1 MFRNKS
7 DVDKRVSA
15 LLYNA
20 KNEHERNLR
29 CYNIAL
35 LYYKAH
41 DFESAQRYA
50 TMYLTVRD
58 DSAAAHKLLGQA
70 YEKLGQKDKAIASY
84 SKSLKLE
91 SDQSDLILKI
101 CELLI
106 DKDVEF
112 DPQLARYWSDRASLM
127 FPHSTPVFM
136 LKEKL
141 MMSDSSLASED
152 LEELLHAELKT
163 KPTDMNTRIKLL
175 KLYAESGRV
184 ELALNHAFEV
194 ESRQSHSSLMWFRC
208 INDICKIYNRDN
220 PAKCNW
226 EFYLQWISVL
236 DRMCSFCVSETS
248 NIFDLSEVTECVY
261 NLDQTVHQAKQSLK
275 GPELFKEFVKYIS
288 SQLAFYLGIL
298 LLKKAKKE
306 TFWKETKKLVSPLL
320 FLALL
325 PPPVCD
331 GSWTVSIKENYKK
344 LINTWVHHSNCR
356 IAQAGYVLLSLSKEN
371 HSEKMFIDK
380 VSHFICSDWRSQI
393 FEKCFP
399 DIKQINPSNSHFMTG
414 VEFSKVLLKMPSSNS
429 FKSSL
434 YVSSFENIYFGS
446 LHHLVWLG
454 LQQLKK
460 TSISEIKLPSFRT
473 TCFKSLLFTISNLNN
488 IGVETINQLDIDS
501 FLYATVFCA
510 AAVIENHK
518 TNGYLTEERMQVLPA
533 VISPQM
539 CTAEQSKWWLHVCSL
554 VRGSLFT
561 EINSSE
567 NISDLRF
574 SLQRGLEVIR
584 GEGLPPLLIVAIAR
598 TFASRA
604 LISEVH
610 EEAEGCQA
618 RALHLWKLVYPILE
632 SYAMNRSLV
641 SPARTN
647 SFFDFP
653 VDLNSQD
660 AKKLLEEAKFFIG
673 CHYMNTNQ
681 FEKAIEEFKTLK
693 SPQAIFNLAMVYH
706 KWAELQVEGL
716 RGEEITSEIRC
727 RHVVLASK
735 AREYLVKVKTLI
747 RNDCKHPLY
756 SSIESKLL
764 DIDEML
770 ARIEPENST
779 SERDANG
786 TLDGSLSGGSGGT
799 PAFADL
805 NMVMSSSHRNRLH
818 HTSTPRRMQEQ
829 KTNNFNMSELIDL
842 LSVQHTTN
850 QLKMQQVLE
859 QVRLIVDKVENS
871 TSEQR
876 NLIDGLTSRL
886 NNFEAEIKNSIAE
899 VRKDIKRPDLCNM
912 FEEDDYTD
920 EMLQYQNYSQYYQHP
935 QRTVQNSAAAIPY
948 GNQYFSPR
956 LDPLYQGNISFYNQ
970 GALQFSEGQQLPD
983 FLRAIPPGSQKLPQ
997 PLLHQSGVQAP
1008 FSHIAGVPG
1017 TSKTPV
1023 HTNVIPTN
1031 LVLPTEPLPSSSHQ
1045 PHPPLSVS
1053 IPPIGNKSSTIPGVP
1068 HNFQIPLPPQP
1079 KPVLNIEER
1088 VEEETPPPAYD
1099 PLPDFK
1105 PLVPLPKEIEV
1116 STGEEGEEIL
1126 FEKKA
1131 KLFRFIDSEWK
1142 ERGVGILKILKHKDT
1157 GKYRIVMRREQVHK
1171 ICANHFLTPD
1181 LNLEP
1186 KTNADKAWVWVANDF
1201 ADEEMRLEKF
1211 CAKFK
1216 TPEDSAEFKKVFDD
1230 AKKELQ
1236 NIKGLSSVET
1246 NPEIETSK
1254 TIVPTSTPHSASFI
1268 SSTETNYALTN
1279 TLFKLPSATQNV
1291 NTSSSNK
1298 PFTLSGIGESSVQAA
1313 ASLSK
1318 TNLGGFSFSL
1328 SQPKLKLPEEPK
1340 EVRVETSK
1348 ESNPFS
1354 KLSFGTT
1361 TTMQDNANNFGS
1373 IFGGKTSVAFGVPA
1387 AEFKSKSVLELKK
1400 TFGDVKTDTK
1410 ENIFSLNFQKTED
1423 EKNKKA
1429 DINLQGEG
1437 TKNIDSK
1444 TNLPLSSV
1452 IKAVP
1457 GSWEC
1462 KSCYVRNKSDQHQC
1476 EACGD
1481 KKPGSSL
1488 DAKSENNKLMGSNE
1502 MNKASSVSGLNIEKP
1517 SLSSLL
1523 KPAPGSWECKS
1534 CYVRNTSDLQT
1545 CSACNNKKPGVSLD
1559 SKPEINK
1566 VAPPKEDIK
1575 TSLGEK
1581 NSVTNLKSEQPSL
1594 SSLLKPSPGSWE
1606 CTSCYVR
1613 NKSDIHSC
1621 EACGTKRPGSTVDTS
1636 VKKDATP
1643 GFVFGGSS
1651 QPTTDSLKFTFGS
1664 NNTFSFPTSST
1675 FSFNASTVKST
1686 KETTSTI
1693 SSQKP
1698 EFGFTFP
1705 PSSETGSQFSFGKPV
1720 FQFTMPEVK
1729 QTSPLANKSLDES
1742 HDSEPEEEEDHLQFQ
1757 PVIPLP
1763 DKINVVTGEENE
1775 TVLYCMRAKLFRYD
1789 SSSKEWKERGVGD
1802 VKILKHNISGKIR
1815 FLMRRDQVMK
1825 ICLNH
1830 FITDEIILRPKAK
1843 DDKTWLWYAVDYS
1856 EGVETKE
1863 NFAIRFKS
1871 AEIAQEFKQAFDD
1884 ALANVKTLSLSTTVE
1899 GTPIRKQEETSS
1911 NQEVVQ
1917 DASVSN
1923 SDSDIE
1929 ITYEQKAPPELV
1941 EKALA
1946 LKLPANFYCYL
1957 EKPPCPGCCG
1967 CEADNE
1973 DEKDSNEVNKSL
1985 SKDFDLKRTEVNDSQ
2000 QLNKEIRQV
2009 VVEDKKPISFGFNPN
2024 TSVEG
2029 FSFASA
2035 LKTNEPETKTV
2046 DNNSSRY
2053 FFKNDSS
2060 FSNPAPV
2067 NSIFGSGKSSTFGG
2081 DAFSFKSIAES
2092 SSIPVNDAMPFTSFA
2107 QSANAYNFGGQNEN
2121 FKWEGAGS
2129 QLFADTKNKGP
2140 GTAAKDDDDEGDS
2153 DNGEGDDDHD
2163 PQFAP
2168 IIPLPEKI
2176 ELKTGEEDE
2185 DVVFSERAMLYRF
2198 DNKEWK
2204 QRGTG
2209 EMKLLK
2215 HKTKNTYRLIMRREQ
2230 VYKLVCNHL
2239 IPADFE
2245 LKTKSDKA
2253 FCWSAL
2259 NYCPDK
2265 SDDKPV
2271 SESLCIKFKDE
2282 NLARKFKTAIED
2294 CLKSLRENGSS
2305 T

>member
-112 DPQLARYWSDRASLM
+112 DPQLARYWSDRASLL

-194 ESRQSHSSLMWFRC
+194 EARQSHSSLMWYRC
-208 INDICKIYNRDN
+208 INDICKVYNRDN
-220 PAKCNW
+220 LAKCNW

-236 DRMCSFCVSETS
+236 DRMCSFCISETS
-248 NIFDLSEVTECVY
+248 SIFDISEVTECIY
-261 NLDQTVHQAKQSLK
+261 NLDQTIHQAKLSLK
-275 GPELFKEFVKYIS
+275 GPEVFKEFLKYIS
-288 SQLAFYLGIL
+288 SQLPFYLGVL

-306 TFWKETKKLVSPLL
+306 TFWKETKKLVSPLF

-325 PPPVCD
+325 PPPVSD
-331 GSWTVSIKENYKK
+331 ASWTASIKDNFKK

-356 IAQAGYVLLSLSKEN
+356 IVQAGYVLLNLSKEN

-380 VSHFICSDWRSQI
+380 VSHFICGDWRSQI
-393 FEKCFP
+393 FEKCFH
-399 DIKQINPSNSHFMTG
+399 DVKQCNASNSHFMTG

-429 FKSSL
+429 FRSSL
-434 YVSSFENIYFGS
+434 YVSSFENAYFGS

-473 TCFKSLLFTISNLNN
+473 TCFKSLQFTISNLNN

-510 AAVIENHK
+510 AAVLENHK
-518 TNGYLTEERMQVLPA
+518 TNGYLSEERMQVLPA

-539 CTAEQSKWWLHVCSL
+539 CSSEQSKWWLHVCSL
-554 VRGSLFT
+554 VRGGLFT

-574 SLQRGLEVIR
+574 TLQRGLEIIR

-604 LISEVH
+604 LISEIH
-610 EEAEGCQA
+610 EESEGCQA

-632 SYAMNRSLV
+632 SYALNRSFI
-641 SPARTN
+641 SPAKTN
-647 SFFDFP
+647 TFFDFP
-653 VDLNSQD
+653 VRDLNSQD

-706 KWAELQVEGL
+706 KWAEVQVEDL

-735 AREYLVKVKTLI
+735 AREYLVKVRALI
-747 RNDCKHPLY
+747 RNDSKHPLY
-756 SSIESKLL
+756 SSIETKLL

-805 NMVMSSSHRNRLH
+805 NMMMSSTHRNRLH

-842 LSVQHTTN
+842 LSVQHSTN

-876 NLIDGLTSRL
+876 SLIDGLTNRL
-886 NNFEAEIKNSIAE
+886 NNFEAEIKNNIAE
-899 VRKDIKRPDLCNM
+899 IRKDIKRPDLCNM

-935 QRTVQNSAAAIPY
+935 QRAVQNSAAAIPY
-948 GNQYFSPR
+948 ANQYFSPR

-997 PLLHQSGVQAP
+997 PLLHQGGVQAP

-1023 HTNVIPTN
+1023 HPNVIPSN
-1031 LVLPTEPLPSSSHQ
+1031 LVLPTEPIPSVSHQ

-1053 IPPIGNKSSTIPGVP
+1053 IPPLNKSSTLTGVP

-1079 KPVLNIEER
+1079 KPVINIEER
-1088 VEEETPPPAYD
+1088 TEEETPPPAYD

-1116 STGEEGEEIL
+1116 NTGEEGEEIL
-1126 FEKKA
+1126 FERRA

-1142 ERGVGILKILKHKDT
+1142 ERGVGILKILKHKVN
-1157 GKYRIVMRREQVHK
+1157 GKYRIVMRREQIHK

-1181 LNLEP
+1181 VNLEP
-1186 KTNADKAWVWVANDF
+1186 KANADKAWVWVANDF
-1201 ADEEMRLEKF
+1201 ADEEVRVEKF
-1211 CAKFK
+1211 CARFK
-1216 TPEDSAEFKKVFDD
+1216 TPEDSADFKKVFDD
-1230 AKKELQ
+1230 VKKELE
-1236 NIKGLSSVET
+1236 NVKDLPLADTI
-1246 NPEIETSK
+1246 PENELNK
-1254 TIVPTSTPHSASFI
+1254 TTVPENLQRNSTGFG
-1268 SSTETNYALTN
+1268 SSTETSYTFTN
-1279 TLFKLPSATQNV
+1279 SLFKLPSTTHNV
-1291 NTSSSNK
+1291 EISNNK
-1298 PFTLSGIGESSVQAA
+1298 PFLLSGNVDGHVQPAV
-1313 ASLSK
+1313 SQSK

-1328 SQPKLKLPEEPK
+1328 AQPKLKLPEEPK
-1340 EVRVETSK
+1340 EVKVETTK
-1348 ESNPFS
+1348 ENSNPFS
-1354 KLSFGTT
+1354 KLSFGTSGAA
-1361 TTMQDNANNFGS
+1361 QDNSNSFGS
-1373 IFGGKTSVAFGVPA
+1373 IFGGKTNVVFGTD
-1387 AEFKSKSVLELKK
+1387 KSKSVFELKK
-1400 TFGDVKTDTK
+1400 TFGETKTDAG
-1410 ENIFSLNFQKTED
+1410 ENLFNLNFQKTD
-1423 EKNKKA
+1423 EEKSKKL
-1429 DINLQGEG
+1429 DESLQGG
-1437 TKNIDSK
+1437 ATKNVDAKSH
-1444 TNLPLSSV
+1444 LPLSSV
-1452 IKAVP
+1452 IKSVP

-1462 KSCYVRNKSDQHQC
+1462 KSCYIRNKLELNQCEACGAKKPGSSVDIKPENNKSMASNETNKASPVTGLSIEKPSLFNFSKHPPGSWECKSCYIRNKSDLNQC

-1481 KKPGSSL
+1481 KKPDGSL
-1488 DAKSENNKLMGSNE
+1488 D
-1502 MNKASSVSGLNIEKP
+1502 P
-1517 SLSSLL
+1517 
-1523 KPAPGSWECKS
+1523 
-1534 CYVRNTSDLQT
+1534 
-1545 CSACNNKKPGVSLD
+1545 
-1559 SKPEINK
+1559 KPEINK
-1566 VAPPKEDIK
+1566 FVAPKEVSK
-1575 TSLGEK
+1575 TSSQDQISGL
-1581 NSVTNLKSEQPSL
+1581 NLKSEQPSL

-1606 CTSCYVR
+1606 CKSCYVR
-1613 NKSDIHSC
+1613 NRSDVHTC
-1621 EACGTKRPGSTVDTS
+1621 EACGDKRPGSVVDTS
-1636 VKKDATP
+1636 AKNDAAP

-1651 QPTTDSLKFTFGS
+1651 QPTTDSPKFTFGS
-1664 NNTFSFPTSST
+1664 GSTFSFPSSST
-1675 FSFNASTVKST
+1675 FSFNASTIKSN
-1686 KETTSTI
+1686 KETTSTVA
-1693 SSQKP
+1693 SQKP
-1698 EFGFTFP
+1698 ELGFTFP
-1705 PSSETGSQFSFGKPV
+1705 PSSETVSQFGFGKSE
-1720 FQFTMPEVK
+1720 FKFTMPEVK
-1729 QTSPLANKSLDES
+1729 QTNTSINKSLDES

-1763 DKINVVTGEENE
+1763 DKITVVTGEENE
-1775 TVLYCMRAKLFRYD
+1775 TVLYCKRAKLFRYD

-1830 FITDEIILRPKAK
+1830 FITDEIILRPK

-1871 AEIAQEFKQAFDD
+1871 SDIAQEFKQAFDN
-1884 ALANVKTLSLSTTVE
+1884 ALTNENDLSLCTSVE
-1899 GTPIRKQEETSS
+1899 GTPIHKQDEEKSS
-1911 NQEVVQ
+1911 NKELVN
-1917 DASVSN
+1917 DATASVSN

-1929 ITYEQKAPPELV
+1929 IIYEQKAPPELV

-1973 DEKDSNEVNKSL
+1973 DEQEKCEVKKPPSKDSDNLNKTSI
-1985 SKDFDLKRTEVNDSQ
+1985 NDSQ
-2000 QLNKEIRQV
+2000 QPNKEINQV
-2009 VVEDKKPISFGFNPN
+2009 IAEDKKPIPFSFNPN
-2024 TSVEG
+2024 PIVEG

-2035 LKTNEPETKTV
+2035 LKPNESKTIG
-2046 DNNSSRY
+2046 DNSSRY

-2060 FSNPAPV
+2060 FSSPAPV
-2067 NSIFGSGKSSTFGG
+2067 NSIFGSGKSTFGG
-2081 DAFSFKSIAES
+2081 EGFSFKSIAET
-2092 SSIPVNDAMPFTSFA
+2092 SIPGNDAMPFTSFA
-2107 QSANAYNFGGQNEN
+2107 SSANTFSFGGANEN

-2129 QLFADTKNKGP
+2129 QLFADIKNKAP
-2140 GTAAKDDDDEGDS
+2140 APAKDDQDDGDS
-2153 DNGEGDDDHD
+2153 DNAEADDDHD

-2168 IIPLPEKI
+2168 IVPLPEKI
-2176 ELKTGEEDE
+2176 DLKTGEEDE
-2185 DVVFSERAMLYRF
+2185 DVVFSERGLLYRF

-2209 EMKLLK
+2209 EMKILK
-2215 HKTKNTYRLIMRREQ
+2215 HKTKNNYRLVMRREQ

-2245 LKTKSDKA
+2245 LKPKSEKA

-2259 NYCPDK
+2259 NYCPEK
-2265 SDDKPV
+2265 SDDQPV
-2271 SESLCIKFKDE
+2271 SENLCIRFKDE
-2282 NLARKFKTAIED
+2282 LLANKFKTAIEN

>member
-50 TMYLTVRD
+50 MMYLTVRD

-112 DPQLARYWSDRASLM
+112 DPQLAHYWADRASLI

-141 MMSDSSLASED
+141 MMSDSSLVSED

-194 ESRQSHSSLMWFRC
+194 EARQSHSSLMWYRC
-208 INDICKIYNRDN
+208 INDICKVYNRDN
-220 PAKCNW
+220 LAKCNW
-226 EFYLQWISVL
+226 EFYIQWMSVL
-236 DRMCSFCVSETS
+236 DRMCSFCISETS
-248 NIFDLSEVTECVY
+248 NIFDISEVTECIY
-261 NLDQTVHQAKQSLK
+261 NLDQTVRQAKQSLK
-275 GPELFKEFVKYIS
+275 GPEIFKEFLKYIS
-288 SQLAFYLGIL
+288 SQLAFYLGVL

-306 TFWKETKKLVSPLL
+306 TFWKETKKLVSPLF

-325 PPPVCD
+325 PPPVSD
-331 GSWTVSIKENYKK
+331 GSLTVSVKDNFKK
-344 LINTWVHHSNCR
+344 LSNNWIHNSNCR
-356 IAQAGYVLLSLSKEN
+356 IVQAGYVLLNLSKEN

-380 VSHFICSDWRSQI
+380 VSHFISGDWRSQI
-393 FEKCFP
+393 FEKCFH
-399 DIKQINPSNSHFMTG
+399 DIKQINASNSHFMTG
-414 VEFSKVLLKMPSSNS
+414 VEFSKVPLKMPSSNS

-434 YVSSFENIYFGS
+434 YVSSFENVYFGS

-473 TCFKSLLFTISNLNN
+473 TCFKSLQFTISNLNN

-510 AAVIENHK
+510 AAVLENHK
-518 TNGYLTEERMQVLPA
+518 TNGYLSEERMQVLPA

-539 CTAEQSKWWLHVCSL
+539 CSSEQSKWWLHVCSL
-554 VRGSLFT
+554 VKGGLFS
-561 EINSSE
+561 EISSSE

-574 SLQRGLEVIR
+574 TLQRGLEIVR
-584 GEGLPPLLIVAIAR
+584 GEGLPPLVIVAIAR

-604 LISEVH
+604 LISEAH
-610 EEAEGCQA
+610 EESEGCQA

-632 SYAMNRSLV
+632 SYAMNRSFI
-641 SPARTN
+641 SPAKTN

-653 VDLNSQD
+653 VRDLNSQD

-706 KWAELQVEGL
+706 KWAEVQVEGL

-727 RHVVLASK
+727 RNVVLASK
-735 AREYLVKVKTLI
+735 AREYLVKVKALI
-747 RNDCKHPLY
+747 RNDSKHPLY
-756 SSIESKLL
+756 SSVETKLL

-770 ARIEPENST
+770 ARIEPENSA

-805 NMVMSSSHRNRLH
+805 NMIMSSTNRNRLH

-876 NLIDGLTSRL
+876 SLIDGLTNRL
-886 NNFEAEIKNSIAE
+886 NNFETEIKNSIAE
-899 VRKDIKRPDLCNM
+899 IRKDIKRPDLCNM

-935 QRTVQNSAAAIPY
+935 QRAVQNSAAAIPY

-997 PLLHQSGVQAP
+997 PILHQGGVQAP

-1023 HTNVIPTN
+1023 HANVIPNN
-1031 LVLPTEPLPSSSHQ
+1031 LVLPTEPLPAASHQ

-1053 IPPIGNKSSTIPGVP
+1053 IPPLTNKSSTITGVP

-1079 KPVLNIEER
+1079 KPVINIEER

-1126 FEKKA
+1126 FERKA

-1142 ERGVGILKILKHKDT
+1142 ERGVGIIKILKHKLT

-1181 LNLEP
+1181 INLEP
-1186 KTNADKAWVWVANDF
+1186 KANADKAWVWVANDF
-1201 ADEEMRLEKF
+1201 ADEEMKVEKF
-1211 CAKFK
+1211 CARFK

-1230 AKKELQ
+1230 AKQELQ
-1236 NIKGLSSVET
+1236 STKGL
-1246 NPEIETSK
+1246 PPAEIDSESESNK
-1254 TIVPTSTPHSASFI
+1254 TIVANSSPHTNFG
-1268 SSTETNYALTN
+1268 SSTETSFALTN
-1279 TLFKLPSATQNV
+1279 SIFKLPSTTQNID
-1291 NTSSSNK
+1291 TSINK
-1298 PFTLSGIGESSVQAA
+1298 PFTLSGTGDSHVQPAVPQ
-1313 ASLSK
+1313 SK

-1328 SQPKLKLPEEPK
+1328 AQPKLKLPEEPK
-1340 EVRVETSK
+1340 EVAKVETTK

-1354 KLSFGTT
+1354 KLSFGTPAAV
-1361 TTMQDNANNFGS
+1361 QDNTNTFGS
-1373 IFGGKTSVAFGVPA
+1373 IFGGKTSVTFGMD
-1387 AEFKSKSVLELKK
+1387 KSNSVLELKK
-1400 TFGDVKTDTK
+1400 SFGNTKTDTK
-1410 ENIFSLNFQKTED
+1410 GNIFSLNFQKTDE
-1423 EKNKKA
+1423 EKNKKP
-1429 DINLQGEG
+1429 DDSILGET
-1437 TKNIDSK
+1437 TKIVDSK
-1444 TNLPLSSV
+1444 THLPLSSV
-1452 IKAVP
+1452 FKSAP

-1462 KSCYVRNKSDQHQC
+1462 GSCYVRNKSDQHQC
-1476 EACGD
+1476 EACGE
-1481 KKPGSSL
+1481 KKPGSSA
-1488 DAKSENNKLMGSNE
+1488 DVKPENKVTSYEVNKGT
-1502 MNKASSVSGLNIEKP
+1502 ATGLNIEKPSLFSFSKHPPGSWECKSCYLRNTSDLQICAACNSKKPDGSLDPKPDINKFLAPKEDSKSSLLEQNSSPSLISEQP

-1523 KPAPGSWECKS
+1523 KPAPGSWECNS
-1534 CYVRNTSDLQT
+1534 CYVRNRSDL
-1545 CSACNNKKPGVSLD
+1545 V
-1559 SKPEINK
+1559 
-1566 VAPPKEDIK
+1566 
-1575 TSLGEK
+1575 
-1581 NSVTNLKSEQPSL
+1581 
-1594 SSLLKPSPGSWE
+1594 
-1606 CTSCYVR
+1606 
-1613 NKSDIHSC
+1613 SC
-1621 EACGTKRPGSTVDTS
+1621 EACGHNKPGIVADTS
-1636 VKKDATP
+1636 VKRDTAA

-1651 QPTTDSLKFTFGS
+1651 QPTTDSPKFTFGS
-1664 NNTFSFPTSST
+1664 NSTFSFPSTSP
-1675 FSFNASTVKST
+1675 FSFNASTIKSN
-1686 KETTSTI
+1686 KETDSSV

-1698 EFGFTFP
+1698 EFGFTFS
-1705 PSSETGSQFSFGKPV
+1705 PSSEAGSQFTFGKTV
-1720 FQFTMPEVK
+1720 FQFTMPDVK
-1729 QTSPLANKSLDES
+1729 QTSPSANKSLDES

-1763 DKINVVTGEENE
+1763 DKIAVVTGEENE
-1775 TVLYCMRAKLFRYD
+1775 TVLYCKRAKLFRHD

-1830 FITDEIILRPKAK
+1830 FITDEITLRPK

-1856 EGVETKE
+1856 EGVESKE
-1863 NFAIRFKS
+1863 KFAIRFKTPDI
-1871 AEIAQEFKQAFDD
+1871 AEEFKQAFDD
-1884 ALANVKTLSLSTTVE
+1884 ALTNVKDSSLNTSVE
-1899 GTPIRKQEETSS
+1899 GTSIHKQDEEKSFTKE
-1911 NQEVVQ
+1911 EVVK
-1917 DASVSN
+1917 DANISN

-1967 CEADNE
+1967 CETDCE
-1973 DEKDSNEVNKSL
+1973 DEKDNSEVNNPPV
-1985 SKDFDLKRTEVNDSQ
+1985 KDSDNINRTKTTDSQ
-2000 QLNKEIRQV
+2000 QLNKEIT
-2009 VVEDKKPISFGFNPN
+2009 ENKKPISFSFNPN

-2035 LKTNEPETKTV
+2035 LKTNESESKV
-2046 DNNSSRY
+2046 VEDNSSRY

-2067 NSIFGSGKSSTFGG
+2067 NNIFGTAKSSFGG
-2081 DAFSFKSIAES
+2081 EGFLFKSIAET
-2092 SSIPVNDAMPFTSFA
+2092 SIPTNDAMPFTSFA
-2107 QSANAYNFGGQNEN
+2107 QSANAFSFGGNNEN

-2129 QLFADTKNKGP
+2129 QLFADIKNQAP
-2140 GTAAKDDDDEGDS
+2140 ATAKDDEEEGDS
-2153 DNGEGDDDHD
+2153 DGAGGDEDHD

-2168 IIPLPEKI
+2168 IVPLPEKI

-2185 DVVFSERAMLYRF
+2185 DVVFSERGLLYRF

-2204 QRGTG
+2204 ERGRG
-2209 EMKLLK
+2209 DIKILK
-2215 HKTKNTYRLIMRREQ
+2215 HKTKNSYRLVMRREQ
-2230 VYKLVCNHL
+2230 VHKLVCNHM

-2245 LKTKSDKA
+2245 LKPKSDKA

-2259 NYCPDK
+2259 NYCPEK
-2265 SDDKPV
+2265 SDDQPV
-2271 SESLCIKFKDE
+2271 SENLCIRFKDE
-2282 NLARKFKTAIED
+2282 KLAGVFKTTIED
-2294 CLKSLRENGSS
+2294 CLKSLRENSCS